1 MIVEGLLGYHTP
13 EMCDCYDVRVFLDPP
28 ENLRRQWKVVRDC
41 SRRGYTTD
49 QVLAEIDRRESDAEM
64 FIRPQ
69 RGAADMVVR
78 FSEPDAATAS
88 RLRRTSTPI
97 CCCAPACRTPT
108 SRT

>member
-1 MIVEGLLGYHTP
+1 M
-13 EMCDCYDVRVFLDPP
+13 
-28 ENLRRQWKVVRDC
+28 RDC

-49 QVLAEIDRRESDAEM
+49 QVLAEIDRRESDADT

-78 FSEPDAATAS
+78 FSEPDAADREPAPT
-88 RLRRTSTPI
+88 TSTPI
-97 CCCAPACRTPT
+97 CCCAPDCRTPT